1 MQTFND
7 QNKNLVLTQSS
18 IIQRINQRL
27 IVYLIVIFS
36 KMNLYLKNIIQTYVQ
51 LITSLNRDFFVH
63 SFVKLI
69 KHFDIDSN
77 SILKMIK
84 SLYNVLEID
93 NYWFVTYHA
102 HHVNKLNMT
111 QSIYDS
117 CLLHTNMKIDTS
129 SLHDHLHTDMN
140 IVDMQID
147 DTLIL
152 IDLNFAT
159 AKKKAII
166 DVKIMTKSRNNL
178 DSNFSL
184 KFNDTIIERQENDID
199 IYLKQI
205 SQSEHLQL
213 IQNVNIAITS
223 SRSKI
228 RFALISKEQ
237 YVTQRAQDAYVASIC
252 QSKASFDLS
261 FAAQSI
267 EISSKNIT
275 TLNKRL
281 QWQIENHSR
290 DLRYVKLD
298 LTKFQLMIFTNS
310 SFANNQDLFSQIDY
324 VICLADSKH
333 ANIVHWSSVKC
344 KRVTRSVLAAELYA
358 LAHDFDL
365 DVVFKATLS
374 AILDRFVFLVLCIDF
389 KSLYDCLVKLDMI
402 QKKRFMIN
410 VISLRQ
416 SYERRKIT
424 KIK

>member
-1 MQTFND
+1 
-7 QNKNLVLTQSS
+7 
-18 IIQRINQRL
+18 
-27 IVYLIVIFS
+27 
-36 KMNLYLKNIIQTYVQ
+36 
-51 LITSLNRDFFVH
+51 
-63 SFVKLI
+63 
-69 KHFDIDSN
+69 
-77 SILKMIK
+77 
-84 SLYNVLEID
+84 
-93 NYWFVTYHA
+93 
-102 HHVNKLNMT
+102 
-111 QSIYDS
+111 
-117 CLLHTNMKIDTS
+117 MKIDTS

-281 QWQIENHSR
+281 Q
-290 DLRYVKLD
+290 
-298 LTKFQLMIFTNS
+298 
-310 SFANNQDLFSQIDY
+310 
-324 VICLADSKH
+324 
-333 ANIVHWSSVKC
+333 
-344 KRVTRSVLAAELYA
+344 
-358 LAHDFDL
+358 
-365 DVVFKATLS
+365 
-374 AILDRFVFLVLCIDF
+374 
-389 KSLYDCLVKLDMI
+389 
-402 QKKRFMIN
+402 
-410 VISLRQ
+410 
-416 SYERRKIT
+416 
-424 KIK
+424 